1 MNTGFLKKGLTVNA
15 RNAPIRGF
23 LLENALKM
31 DAPISR
37 KADYFVH
44 T

>member
-1 MNTGFLKKGLTVNA
+1 MNTSFLKKGLTVNVP
-15 RNAPIRGF
+15 NAPMRGF
-23 LLENALKM
+23 LLGNALKM